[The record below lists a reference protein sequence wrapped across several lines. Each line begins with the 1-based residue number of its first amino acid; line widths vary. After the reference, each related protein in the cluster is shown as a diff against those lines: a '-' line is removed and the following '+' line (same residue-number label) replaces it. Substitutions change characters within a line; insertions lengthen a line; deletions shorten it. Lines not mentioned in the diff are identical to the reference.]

1 MEGFGA
7 RPNVAATGEPSRGV
21 LEAIEHHE
29 HCCHGLC
36 RHGGACRLLRRF
48 DFDQLENPRKSR
60 FGLGLYLLNE
70 KVSLEIFFEKS
81 LEKE

>member
-7 RPNVAATGEPSRGV
+7 RPNVAAIGEPSRGV

-36 RHGGACRLLRRF
+36 RHGW
-48 DFDQLENPRKSR
+48 
-60 FGLGLYLLNE
+60 
-70 KVSLEIFFEKS
+70 SLS
-81 LEKE
+81 LAPAI